1 MLTSGLDALKRQA
14 ASNNG
19 QDVELRALE
28 REAKAQR
35 DLLESYL
42 AKYREASAR
51 DSLGA
56 APGDAR
62 IISRAVVSNTPYF
75 PKKLP
80 IVLIATLATLLLTAG
95 FITTGELLAGNV
107 YRAGGVVI
115 ELTDDRQGYF
125 AAGADPSHAIVHQ
138 AAAHPAV
145 ALPVAETVHEPEPP
159 SDVTVGDVALA
170 VLEAGEAG
178 KRIAVI
184 GAEREVAAA
193 ATAIGLARALAREA
207 RVVLVDLAFDEPALS
222 AVAADPGAPGMGD
235 LVRGAAT
242 FGQIITRD
250 RYSRVQLVLAG
261 EAAGN
266 AAAIINSE
274 RLTIAMRCARA
285 HLRSC
290 RDRCGR
296 RPPSYPLSGWRG
308 SRPAR
313 CWLRRESRRPT
324 PRRCATIWRTRA
336 SAMSRC
342 SPALRRSWTCAAGRG
357 LTPGYAFLRYPCGS
371 SPPG

>member
-1 MLTSGLDALKRQA
+1 
-14 ASNNG
+14 
-19 QDVELRALE
+19 
-28 REAKAQR
+28 
-35 DLLESYL
+35 
-42 AKYREASAR
+42 
-51 DSLGA
+51 
-56 APGDAR
+56 
-62 IISRAVVSNTPYF
+62 
-75 PKKLP
+75 
-80 IVLIATLATLLLTAG
+80 
-95 FITTGELLAGNV
+95 
-107 YRAGGVVI
+107 VVI
-115 ELTDDRQGYF
+115 ELTDDRPAYF
-125 AAGADPSHAIVHQ
+125 AAGAEPNHAIVHQ

-145 ALPVAETVHEPEPP
+145 APPVAETVHEAEPP

-274 RLTIAMRCARA
+274 RLTIAMDALARTYDHVVINAGPAAELASERMARIAPCA
-285 HLRSC
+285 L
-290 RDRCGR
+290 
-296 RPPSYPLSGWRG
+296 LV
-308 SRPAR
+308 
-313 CWLRRESRRPT
+313 
-324 PRRCATIWRTRA
+324 ATGIA
-336 SAMSRC
+336 SAD
-342 SPALRRSWTCAAGRG
+342 ADTLRDHLANAGFGDVAVFTG
-357 LTPGYAFLRYPCGS
+357 LTPELDVRGRVAA
-371 SPPG
+371 